1 MFVNKMPFFVT
12 MSRHVKFGTAEMLQ
26 NQQSKTIL
34 RAIKQVK
41 SVYMKR
47 GFKISTLLMDG
58 QFESIRGDLA
68 EMQINLNTVSN
79 DEHVPEVERY
89 ICTIKE
95 RARCVYNTLP
105 FRRIPT
111 RMIIEIV
118 YHSVFWLNSFP
129 AEGGI
134 SPKLSPHAI
143 VIGTLIDY
151 NKHCKLEFGTY
162 VQVHEEHDN
171 SMATRTTGAI
181 ALRPTGNEQGGYYFY
196 SLTSGRV
203 LNRNHWTALPM
214 PAEVIDQVH
223 VLACRNTGNATPELM
238 FTDRNGASL
247 TNPEDDDSDDESY
260 YPDEDATSRI
270 NEYNDDYYLTSDA

>member
-1 MFVNKMPFFVT
+1 
-12 MSRHVKFGTAEMLQ
+12 
-26 NQQSKTIL
+26 
-34 RAIKQVK
+34 
-41 SVYMKR
+41 MKR
-47 GFKISTLLMDG
+47 GFKISTLLMDR

-89 ICTIKE
+89 IRTIKE
-95 RARCVYNTLP
+95 RAHCVYNTLP

-129 AEGGI
+129 AEDGI
-134 SPKLSPHAI
+134 SPKLSPCAI

-181 ALRPTGNEQGGYYFY
+181 ALRPTGNKQGGYYFY
-196 SLTSGRV
+196 SLTSG
-203 LNRNHWTALPM
+203 
-214 PAEVIDQVH
+214 
-223 VLACRNTGNATPELM
+223 
-238 FTDRNGASL
+238 
-247 TNPEDDDSDDESY
+247 
-260 YPDEDATSRI
+260 
-270 NEYNDDYYLTSDA
+270 